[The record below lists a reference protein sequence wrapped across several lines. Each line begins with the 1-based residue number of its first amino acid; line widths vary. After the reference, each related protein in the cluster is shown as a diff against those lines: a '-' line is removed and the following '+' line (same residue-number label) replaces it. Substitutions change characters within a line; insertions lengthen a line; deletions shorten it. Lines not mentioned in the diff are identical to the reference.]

1 MSSASGDGK
10 VTGEDKVQHVCDT
23 GNLPIQDGGRAT
35 RQWGLLLHSADSSMG
50 RL

>member
-1 MSSASGDGK
+1 MRVEMEKLRA
-10 VTGEDKVQHVCDT
+10 EDKVQHCDM